1 MLIEENGT
9 RYEIIRGSDVVRD
22 GMYLELRL
30 PDISPVEQLAEIFY
44 SDVTH
49 EFSISIFADNLPL
62 SIIEILVA
70 EAKISLPQK
79 KTLIE
84 RACY

>member
-1 MLIEENGT
+1 MFIEDNGT
-9 RYEIIRGSDVVRD
+9 RYEVIRGSDVVRD

-30 PDISPVEQLAEIFY
+30 PDTSPVEQLAEIFY

-49 EFSISIFADNLPL
+49 KFSISIFADNLPL

-70 EAKISLPQK
+70 EAKVLLPLK
-79 KTLIE
+79 NSIN
-84 RACY
+84 

>member
-1 MLIEENGT
+1 MFIEDNGT
-9 RYEIIRGSDVVRD
+9 RYEIITRSDIVRD

-30 PDISPVEQLAEIFY
+30 PDTFPVKQLAEIFY

-62 SIIEILVA
+62 SIIERLVA
-70 EAKISLPQK
+70 EAKVLLPLK
-79 KTLIE
+79 KPLN
-84 RACY
+84 

>member
-1 MLIEENGT
+1 MFIEDNGA

-22 GMYLELRL
+22 GMYFELRL

-62 SIIEILVA
+62 SIIEIIVA
-70 EAKISLPQK
+70 EAKVLLPLKKSLN
-79 KTLIE
+79 
-84 RACY
+84 

>member
-1 MLIEENGT
+1 MFIEVNGT

-30 PDISPVEQLAEIFY
+30 PDTSPVEQLAEIFY

-49 EFSISIFADNLPL
+49 QFSIRIFADNLPL
-62 SIIEILVA
+62 SIIETLIT
-70 EAKISLPQK
+70 EAKTALPLK
-79 KTLIE
+79 VNLWN
-84 RACY
+84 

>member
-1 MLIEENGT
+1 MFIEDNGT

-30 PDISPVEQLAEIFY
+30 PDTSPVEQLAEIFY

-49 EFSISIFADNLPL
+49 EFSISIFANNLPL
-62 SIIEILVA
+62 SIIEILIT
-70 EAKISLPQK
+70 EAKTALPLK
-79 KTLIE
+79 VNL
-84 RACY
+84 RN

>member
-1 MLIEENGT
+1 MFIEENGT
-9 RYEIIRGSDVVRD
+9 RYEIIRGSDIVRD

-30 PDISPVEQLAEIFY
+30 PDTSPLEQLAEIFY

-62 SIIEILVA
+62 SIIETLIA
-70 EAKISLPQK
+70 EAKVSLP
-79 KTLIE
+79 LI
-84 RACY
+84 

>member
-1 MLIEENGT
+1 MFIEENGT

-30 PDISPVEQLAEIFY
+30 PDTCPVEQLAEIFY

-62 SIIEILVA
+62 SIIETLIT
-70 EAKISLPQK
+70 EAKTALPLK
-79 KTLIE
+79 VNLWN
-84 RACY
+84 

>member
-1 MLIEENGT
+1 MFIEENGT
-9 RYEIIRGSDVVRD
+9 RYEIIRGSDVIRD

-30 PDISPVEQLAEIFY
+30 PDTSPVEQLAEIFY

-49 EFSISIFADNLPL
+49 QFSIRIFADNLPL

-70 EAKISLPQK
+70 KAKVLLPLK
-79 KTLIE
+79 KPLN
-84 RACY
+84 

>member
-9 RYEIIRGSDVVRD
+9 RYEIIRGSDIVRD

-30 PDISPVEQLAEIFY
+30 PDTFPVKQLAEIFY

-49 EFSISIFADNLPL
+49 EFFISILAGNLPL

-70 EAKISLPQK
+70 EAKVLLPLK
-79 KTLIE
+79 KPLN
-84 RACY
+84 

>member
-1 MLIEENGT
+1 MFIEENGA

-30 PDISPVEQLAEIFY
+30 PDTYPIEQLAEIFH

-49 EFSISIFADNLPL
+49 EFFISIFAGNLPL
-62 SIIEILVA
+62 LIIEILVA
-70 EAKISLPQK
+70 EAKVLLPLK
-79 KTLIE
+79 KPLN
-84 RACY
+84 

>member
-1 MLIEENGT
+1 MFIEENGT
-9 RYEIIRGSDVVRD
+9 RYEIIRGSDVVRE

-30 PDISPVEQLAEIFY
+30 PDTYPVKQLAEIFY

-49 EFSISIFADNLPL
+49 EFSISIFADNLSL

-70 EAKISLPQK
+70 KVKVLVPLK
-79 KTLIE
+79 KPLN
-84 RACY
+84 